1 MGTERGHLIKH
12 SKCTATNGR
21 SVCSYTIKYLP
32 WFCLATQSKTDCFLS
47 LLSYLLQMDYILIM
61 NGHGEHEN

>member
-21 SVCSYTIKYLP
+21 SVCVHRPKNI
-32 WFCLATQSKTDCFLS
+32 CLDFALQARVKLIVSIPYF
-47 LLSYLLQMDYILIM
+47 LLQMDYILIM